1 MKENLIQVLLVSRRN
16 DLASSNT
23 KIKKIPCLKDAS
35 KKTHEQTAE
44 QILCIYRGT
53 MIPISQFHTHIQ

>member
-1 MKENLIQVLLVSRRN
+1 MGMKENLIQVLLVSRRN

-44 QILCIYRGT
+44 QILCIYRAK
-53 MIPISQFHTHIQ
+53 M